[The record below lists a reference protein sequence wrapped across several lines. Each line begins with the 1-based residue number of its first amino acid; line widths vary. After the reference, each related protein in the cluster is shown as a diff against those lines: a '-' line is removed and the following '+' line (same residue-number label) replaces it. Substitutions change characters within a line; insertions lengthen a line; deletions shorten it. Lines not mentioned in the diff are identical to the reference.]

1 MNRKEEFKKELV
13 NLLQQCVDEGL
24 TVYFHKELTEEEK
37 KMQLIPC
44 IIVCGFCNRR
54 NYNTLYW
61 QK

>member
-37 KMQLIPC
+37 KKC
-44 IIVCGFCNRR
+44 
-54 NYNTLYW
+54 T
-61 QK
+61 